1 MKFWKKTFLAV
12 LIPFI
17 IGINVAIF
25 FITHINYST
34 MLSNEVHTTALSAYY
49 VAESFYTE
57 FAVLDGWD
65 ILSRDNKKHVF
76 SDLAAL
82 YKRNGV
88 LLQYWE
94 DDKPLF
100 TIGGVKELD
109 INWEKASDTTGILTN
124 GKYAA
129 TQYNGNDYLVIR
141 MPLSY
146 PYTNSEVVYIHP
158 MEGMTQARQ
167 NMLWAAI
174 AAEGVIIL
182 AAAVILYV
190 MLRKMMKPLQRLSDA
205 TRDIA
210 KGEYGKKIEI
220 RGKDEI
226 ALLAQNFN
234 EMSDSLEEKIEQLRQ
249 SDLEKQQFIDNLGHE
264 LRTPLTTI
272 SGYAEYLQMAPA
284 DEEEKLN
291 ALGYII
297 SEAKRLGKLSDS
309 LLKLA
314 LLRVDEIEKK
324 EIPFT
329 RLTDKLVDGFAG
341 NLAKKGIA
349 LCIDKREGIL
359 IGNEELVY
367 SLLAN
372 LVENAS
378 RACEEKGH
386 IYVSIE
392 EYNEGAYEERK
403 NGLTEFTRI
412 RIRDDGIGMREEEV
426 QRISE
431 PFYRADKARSRKSG
445 GLGLGMTLCRQI
457 VMCHDGSMECD
468 SVFGE
473 GTAVTVLL
481 RNWK

>member
-12 LIPFI
+12 LIPFV

-34 MLSNEVHTTALSAYY
+34 MLANEVHTTALSAYY

-57 FAVLDGWD
+57 FATLDGWNV
-65 ILSRDNKKHVF
+65 LSADNKKHIF
-76 SDLAAL
+76 SELATL

-94 DDKPLF
+94 NDEPVY
-100 TIGGVKELD
+100 TIGGLKELD
-109 INWEKASDTTGILTN
+109 INWEKADDTTGILSN

-129 TQYNGNDYLVIR
+129 TKYNNKDYLVIR
-141 MPLSY
+141 MQLSY
-146 PYTNSEVVYIHP
+146 PYENSDVVYIHP
-158 MEGMTQARQ
+158 LEDMAEARQ
-167 NMLWAAI
+167 SMLWSAI
-174 AAEGVIIL
+174 AAECVVIL
-182 AAAVILYV
+182 AAAIILYF
-190 MLRKMMKPLQRLSDA
+190 MIRRMMKPLQRLSVA
-205 TRDIA
+205 AKDIA
-210 KGEYGKKIEI
+210 EGEYGKKIEI
-220 RGKDEI
+220 HGKDEV

-272 SGYAEYLQMAPA
+272 SGYAEYLQMAPT
-284 DEEEKLN
+284 DEEERLS
-291 ALGYII
+291 ALGYIT
-297 SEAKRLGKLSDS
+297 SETKRLSKLSDS

-314 LLRVDEIEKK
+314 MLRVDEIEKK
-324 EIPFT
+324 EISFT

-349 LCIDKREGIL
+349 LCIDKREGIM
-359 IGNEELVY
+359 IGNEELIY
-367 SLLAN
+367 SLLSN

-392 EYNEGAYEERK
+392 EYNEGAFEGRK

-412 RIRDDGIGMREEEV
+412 RVRDDGIGMRKEEV
-426 QRISE
+426 EKITDA
-431 PFYRADKARSRKSG
+431 FYRADKARSRKSG
-445 GLGLGMTLCRQI
+445 GIGLGMTLCRQI
-457 VMCHDGSMECD
+457 VKCHEGSMECD
-468 SVFGE
+468 SVLGE